1 MSFGKAILCCQ
12 IWRGFRWGS
21 HPISGS
27 GELSTYGSAV
37 LHGTR
42 YLLHRVRVTQLNG
55 TSKNK
60 SSSYTINRPALDA
73 GDKEICDQ
81 IDQLVVS

>member
-27 GELSTYGSAV
+27 GELSTYGSA
-37 LHGTR
+37 G
-42 YLLHRVRVTQLNG
+42 VTWYQVPA
-55 TSKNK
+55 TSGPSN
-60 SSSYTINRPALDA
+60 STQWNL
-73 GDKEICDQ
+73 EEQ
-81 IDQLVVS
+81 IFFLYN